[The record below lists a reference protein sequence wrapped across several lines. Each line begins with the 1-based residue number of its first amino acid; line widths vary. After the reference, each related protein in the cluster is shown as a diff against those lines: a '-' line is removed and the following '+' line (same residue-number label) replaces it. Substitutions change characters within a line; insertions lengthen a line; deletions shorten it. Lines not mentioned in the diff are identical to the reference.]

1 MKKIFKL
8 LIVFL
13 LLVQLSNAQT
23 EAQQKAQQEWIYAN
37 RSSYISQPFSLL
49 YNALTIKPQSVWGGI
64 GHANRFVEPKHKF
77 FYRDTANYDDT
88 VYYFYIEW
96 QTPPLLTETTKYQNF
111 GFRAFNAQEYLTYKD
126 LIIKKL
132 DVYRKVGEPW

>member
-1 MKKIFKL
+1 MKRIFKL
-8 LIVFL
+8 IIVL
-13 LLVQLSNAQT
+13 LLVANITNAQT

-37 RSSYISQPFSLL
+37 RASYIGQPFSLL

-64 GHANRFVEPKHKF
+64 GHKNRFVEPNHTF

-88 VYYFYIEW
+88 AYFFYIEW
-96 QTPPLLTETTKYQNF
+96 QTQPLLTETTKYQNS
-111 GFRAFNAQEYLTYKD
+111 GFRAFNAREYPTYKD

-132 DVYRKVGEPW
+132 EVYRKVGVPW